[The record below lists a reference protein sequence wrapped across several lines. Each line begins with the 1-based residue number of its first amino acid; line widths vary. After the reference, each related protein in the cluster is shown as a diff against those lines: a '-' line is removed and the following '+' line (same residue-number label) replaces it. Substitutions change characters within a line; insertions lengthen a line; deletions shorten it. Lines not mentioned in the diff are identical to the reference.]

1 MTHHLLVTPDRSNFT
16 DLSLAIEARGGFI
29 NWAASGHQA
38 LAILSQTTVDL
49 VVADETLG
57 DMTGLEFIKRVVA
70 VNPMVNCAAVSSL
83 SKEAY
88 HEASEGL
95 GLLMQLV
102 PNPGKADSERLMA
115 NLNRILQLTPAKR
128 QETPR

>member
-1 MTHHLLVTPDRSNFT
+1 MTHHLLVTPDRSSFT

-29 NWAASGHQA
+29 SWADGGHQA
-38 LAILSQTTVDL
+38 LKSLSQITVDL

-57 DMTGLEFIKRVVA
+57 DMTGLELIKRVIA

-95 GLLMQLV
+95 GLLMQLP
-102 PNPGKADSERLMA
+102 PNPGKAEGERLMA
-115 NLNRILQLTPAKR
+115 NFKRVVQLTPAKR
-128 QETPR
+128 QETSR

>member
-83 SKEAY
+83 SKAAY

-95 GLLMQLV
+95 GLLMQL
-102 PNPGKADSERLMA
+102 PPSPGEAEGERLMA
-115 NLNRILQLTPAKR
+115 SLNQVLKLTPAKR
-128 QETPR
+128 QGTTR